1 MDFLFER
8 IVLLVFD
15 NDFIVFLFL
24 FIDEKVY
31 VEILI
36 SDVFGIDLHLR
47 VTFRSLLTIF
57 CDFPRHFLLE
67 GRDDVRILQKLRLCL
82 TELRIN
88 VLVLS

>member
-1 MDFLFER
+1 VDFLFECV
-8 IVLLVFD
+8 VLLVFD
-15 NDFIVFLFL
+15 DDFIIFLFL

-31 VEILI
+31 VEILV
-36 SDVFGIDLHLR
+36 SDVFSIDLHLR
-47 VTFRSLLTIF
+47 VAFRSLLKIF

-82 TELRIN
+82 TKLRIN